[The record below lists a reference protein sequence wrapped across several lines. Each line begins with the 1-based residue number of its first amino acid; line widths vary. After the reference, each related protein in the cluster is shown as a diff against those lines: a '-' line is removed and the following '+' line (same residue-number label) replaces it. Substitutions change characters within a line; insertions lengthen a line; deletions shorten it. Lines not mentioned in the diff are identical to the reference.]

1 MSNFIIKNDNRNIT
15 EEEKLYGL
23 EPKTITIED
32 IEALLKGK
40 MLYGNINWEY
50 AFTIKLDKDLYK
62 LYKEKLEKILKI
74 LGEQENE

>member
-62 LYKEKLEKILKI
+62 LYKEKLEKILEI
-74 LGEQENE
+74 LGADE

>member
-1 MSNFIIKNDNRNIT
+1 MSDFIVKSDNRNIT

-62 LYKEKLEKILKI
+62 LYKEKLEKMLEI
-74 LGEQENE
+74 LGAEE

>member
-32 IEALLKGK
+32 IEALLK
-40 MLYGNINWEY
+40 LFI
-50 AFTIKLDKDLYK
+50 
-62 LYKEKLEKILKI
+62 
-74 LGEQENE
+74 

>member
-32 IEALLKGK
+32 IEALLEGK

-62 LYKEKLEKILKI
+62 LYKEKLEKMLEI
-74 LGEQENE
+74 LGADE